1 MGPGGKR
8 NFHQEMKVY
17 LYYVK
22 TDGAKGGGSLSSKF
36 NNKLL
41 IKVLNLNVQQC
52 DEMNP
57 SRECVL

>member
-1 MGPGGKR
+1 
-8 NFHQEMKVY
+8 MKVY

-22 TDGAKGGGSLSSKF
+22 TDGAKGGGGSLSSKF